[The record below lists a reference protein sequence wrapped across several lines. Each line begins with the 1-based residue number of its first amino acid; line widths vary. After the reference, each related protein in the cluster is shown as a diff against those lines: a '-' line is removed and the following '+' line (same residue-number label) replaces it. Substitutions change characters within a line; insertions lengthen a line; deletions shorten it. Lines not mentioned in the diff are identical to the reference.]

1 MNRKKRFI
9 CCIFL
14 VISSGLML
22 EGCNFR
28 FLSDL
33 NPGEDPV
40 LIREMAETG
49 SEAATDT
56 APEEETGMTAED
68 DPGSRIY
75 VHVCGC
81 VKKPG
86 LYTFQEG
93 QRIDAAVR
101 AAGGFSE
108 DADERSV
115 NLAQLL
121 EDGTQIEVLPEGDSG
136 SSPSKAGPSGSAG
149 DGKVHLNAAGKQDLM
164 SLNGIGEGRAEAI
177 IAYRE
182 AHGGFSSIEEIK
194 KVDGI
199 GDGIYQK
206 IKDLIEI

>member
-1 MNRKKRFI
+1 MNGKKRFI

-14 VISSGLML
+14 VITSGLML

-33 NPGEDPV
+33 SPVEDSV
-40 LIREMAETG
+40 LIREEATTASETE
-49 SEAATDT
+49 SET
-56 APEEETGMTAED
+56 APGEEAGITAGED
-68 DPGSRIY
+68 PDSRIY

-121 EDGTQIEVLPEGDSG
+121 EDGTQIRILPEGNPG
-136 SSPSKAGPSGSAG
+136 ISPSGTGTSGSAG
-149 DGKVHLNAAGKQDLM
+149 DGKVHLNAAGKQELM

-177 IAYRE
+177 IAYRDS
-182 AHGGFSSIEEIK
+182 HGGFSSVEEIK

>member
-14 VISSGLML
+14 VLSSCLML

-33 NPGEDPV
+33 SPAEDSF
-40 LIREMAETG
+40 LIRGEAESASG
-49 SEAATDT
+49 SGADPASEG
-56 APEEETGMTAED
+56 ESGTAED
-68 DPGSRIY
+68 EAAAALIY

-81 VKKPG
+81 VKHPG
-86 LYTFQEG
+86 LYTFRKG

-101 AAGGFSE
+101 AAGGFSD

-121 EDGTQIEVLPEGDSG
+121 EDGSQIEILPEDQTTDR
-136 SSPSKAGPSGSAG
+136 PSGEAAGGGG
-149 DGKVHLNAAGKQDLM
+149 DGKVHLNHAGKDELM
-164 SLNGIGEGRAEAI
+164 SLSGIGESRAEAI
-177 IAYRE
+177 IAYRQ

-199 GDGIYQK
+199 GEGIYQK
-206 IKDLIEI
+206 IKELIEV